1 MIQITEK
8 KTAVKIIAKRK
19 LSADDLTALMTEI
32 CILREMDHPHIIKYV
47 QYGIVLCCVVL
58 CCVVLCC
65 VVLCCVV
72 LCCVVLCSVV

>member
-47 QYGIVLCCVVL
+47 QYGTV
-58 CCVVLCC
+58 
-65 VVLCCVV
+65 
-72 LCCVVLCSVV
+72 